1 MKTVNNVTT
10 KQKVPVMQFFARIR
24 SKKTCHI
31 DNLNLEIAQL
41 QKRCFYIKYIAAII
55 CLVASTFSGKVQVK
69 DSIAD
74 ALKFQIEKAKHYF
87 KRTSEIQKNN
97 SIARGRLISL
107 NR

>member
-31 DNLNLEIAQL
+31 DNLNLEIAKL

-55 CLVASTFSGKVQVK
+55 CLVASTFSGKAQVK

-74 ALKFQIEKAKHYF
+74 ALKFQIEKAKHNF

-97 SIARGRLISL
+97 GMARGRLISL